1 MTSTTPLP
9 FKPIA
14 VALETIKLEKRS
26 DDVKLSGID
35 LESGRRVKIKV
46 HFVDDVRTSTD
57 PISDLVILLSLE
69 RLLP

>member
-1 MTSTTPLP
+1 MAHPPLP
-9 FKPIA
+9 FKPVAI
-14 VALETIKLEKRS
+14 ALETIKLGKKS

-46 HFVDDVRTSTD
+46 QFADHAPTTTD
-57 PISDLVILLSLE
+57 PLSDLVILLSLE